1 MVALLLLV
9 LGAGLPAVLLWSSW
23 SALRMQQEQKRIY
36 LQSRIGA
43 IAGRLEGMP
52 RTDPELIF
60 DLLVQEEP
68 ALAGLRIHVKRIP
81 GDRLDAL
88 WDGRQL
94 FLIEDIESPQ
104 GRMLR
109 GWAPFHQEGELRI
122 AQIDVWADSADFILF
137 PAQRNLAVSAAAS
150 VALALLSLLLW
161 RAFLVRQRALLLQS
175 ELEHLAQLGRM
186 AAVLAH
192 EIRNPLG
199 TIKGFAQLIEE
210 QLPDSQRPLV
220 SPIVGEAGRLE
231 RLVNDLLA
239 YGRPRQPVVSRV
251 ALRPLLEQA
260 VELQRRSAGQADIL
274 WQLECIPPEA
284 EIETD
289 PDFLQQILANLLRNA
304 AEAAADGG
312 RPAVT
317 VIARA
322 AGRSV
327 LIEVRDNGP
336 GFTQEALQRGFEPFF
351 TTKSAGTGLG
361 LAISRRLA
369 QSLGGTLEAGNEPEG
384 GAVVRLRLP
393 RKTAGAAT
401 NHSLHS

>member
-1 MVALLLLV
+1 MLLV
-9 LGAGLPAVLLWSSW
+9 LLGAGLPAVLLWSSW
-23 SALRMQQEQKRIY
+23 SALQMQQEQKRIY

-43 IAGRLEGMP
+43 IAGRLEAMP
-52 RTDPELIF
+52 RIDPAQVFE
-60 DLLVQEEP
+60 LLVQDEP
-68 ALAGLRIHVKRIP
+68 ALAGLHIHNHRIP

-88 WDGRQL
+88 WEGRQL
-94 FLIEDIESPQ
+94 FLIESVESPQ

-109 GWAPFHQEGELRI
+109 GWAPFHHEGELRI
-122 AQIDVWADSADFILF
+122 ARIDLWTDAADFILF

-161 RAFLVRQRALLLQS
+161 RAFLARQRALLHQS

-210 QLPDSQRPLV
+210 QLPDSQKPLI

-231 RLVNDLLA
+231 RLVSDLLA
-239 YGRPRQPVVSRV
+239 YGRPRQPVMSRL

-260 VELQRRSAGQADIL
+260 VELQRRSCGRPDIL
-274 WQLECIPPEA
+274 WQTECVPPEA
-284 EIETD
+284 GIETD
-289 PDFLQQILANLLRNA
+289 PDLLQQILDNLLRNA
-304 AEAAADGG
+304 AEAAREAA
-312 RPAVT
+312 RPAVS
-317 VIARA
+317 VFARA
-322 AGRSV
+322 AGDSV

-369 QSLGGTLEAGNEPEG
+369 QSLGGSLEARNLPDG
-384 GAVVRLRLP
+384 GAVVRLQLP
-393 RKTAGAAT
+393 RQKSGGAAF
-401 NHSLHS
+401 HSLHS

>member
-1 MVALLLLV
+1 MVALLLLL

-23 SALRMQQEQKRIY
+23 SAFRVQQEQKRIY

-43 IAGRLEGMP
+43 IAGRLESMP
-52 RTDPELIF
+52 RTGAAQIFEL
-60 DLLVQEEP
+60 LAQEEP
-68 ALAGLRIHVKRIP
+68 ALAGLRIHEKRIP
-81 GDRLDAL
+81 GDGLDAL

-94 FLIEDIESPQ
+94 FLIQTVESPQ

-122 AQIDVWADSADFILF
+122 AQIDLWADAADFLLL
-137 PAQRNLAVSAAAS
+137 PARRNLAVSAAAS
-150 VALALLSLLLW
+150 GALALLSLLLW
-161 RAFLVRQRALLLQS
+161 RAFLVRQRALLRQS

-186 AAVLAH
+186 TAVLAH

-210 QLPDSQRPLV
+210 QLPDSQKALI

-239 YGRPRQPVVSRV
+239 YGRPRQPVVSRL

-260 VELQRRSAGQADIL
+260 VELQRRSAGQADIM
-274 WQLECIPPEA
+274 WRLECIPPEA

-289 PDFLQQILANLLRNA
+289 PDLLQQILANVLRNA
-304 AEAAADGG
+304 AEAAGQAG
-312 RPAVT
+312 RPAVA

-322 AGRSV
+322 AGKSV

-336 GFTQEALQRGFEPFF
+336 GFTQEALERGFEPFF

-369 QSLGGTLEAGNEPEG
+369 QLLGGTLEAANAAEG

-393 RKTAGAAT
+393 RQATGAAPF
-401 NHSLHS
+401 HSLHS